1 MKLSIA
7 VTQLVDNASSGRTT
21 KQVQVNGYGQ
31 SVKSKKSKLQDIV
44 VSFDATPETIET
56 NNGLNSY
63 PTNMNDKKV

>member
-7 VTQLVDNASSGRTT
+7 VTQLVANASSGSTT

-31 SVKSKKSKLQDIV
+31 SVKSKKSKLQGCV
-44 VSFDATPETIET
+44 VPYDAAPVTIKT